1 MVHSSNEAER
11 RENPMPNPNASSD
24 SVDPIGPS
32 EEQTAEAYE
41 APQLQSLNEENE
53 GDFWCD

>member
-1 MVHSSNEAER
+1 
-11 RENPMPNPNASSD
+11 MPNPNASSD